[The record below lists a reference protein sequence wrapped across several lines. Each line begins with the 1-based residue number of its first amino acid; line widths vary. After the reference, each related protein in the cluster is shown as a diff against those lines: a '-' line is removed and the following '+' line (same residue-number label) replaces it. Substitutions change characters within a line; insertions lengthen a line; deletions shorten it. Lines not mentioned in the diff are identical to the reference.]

1 MQPTNLRG
9 RMDALTTPT
18 RLPSGHARGRRSAE
32 QDARPASA
40 DLRAQIRRE
49 QVGYL
54 TRGLI
59 VSFLVHPLTAALV
72 APALLDEAPHHLI
85 AGWLLGLWALAAL
98 RAVYWQRYRDRRG
111 SVADAPQSAALL
123 VTFAVASNFVW
134 GIAPLLIWPENAPG
148 SQALLLVAIAAATAI
163 EMMTLASFMFAV
175 IASLSVSL
183 LALVLALM
191 VHGLLTPLILCS
203 LFLYGSAIAIAAYH
217 INRLLFESLRLRLEL
232 TIANSAAQAAS
243 KSKSDF
249 IANMSHEL
257 RTPLNAIIGF
267 SEVIKDQTFGAGA
280 LARYVEYASHIHR
293 SGLHLLEIINDIL
306 DLSKIEAGRYEL
318 KDERVEMGEVVRASL
333 LLVTDRAEEA
343 GVTIDASVPSP
354 SPVIRGDKRAIKQV
368 LLNLL
373 SNAVKFTPI
382 GGSVHVDICDDGMG
396 GIILTVKDTGI
407 GMSPTEIPKAMQPF
421 GQIGDVQTRNRPG
434 TGLGLPIVRSL
445 VEMHEGKFRL
455 LSELGVGTSAQIS
468 LPARRVLAG

>member
-1 MQPTNLRG
+1 ME
-9 RMDALTTPT
+9 ALTAPT
-18 RLPSGHARGRRSAE
+18 LLQGDHAKGPRPAE
-32 QDARPASA
+32 QEARSGTA
-40 DLRAQIRRE
+40 DIWAQIRRE

-54 TRGLI
+54 ARGLF
-59 VSFLVHPLTAALV
+59 VSFLVHPLSAALV
-72 APALLDEAPHHLI
+72 ALALLSHAPHRLV
-85 AGWLLGLWALAAL
+85 AGWILSVWALAAL
-98 RAVYWQRYRDRRG
+98 RAVYWHRYRDRRG
-111 SVADAPQSAALL
+111 SIPDTPRSAMLL
-123 VTFAVASNFVW
+123 ATLSAASNFVW
-134 GIAPLLIWPENAPG
+134 SAAPLLVWPEDAPG

-183 LALVLALM
+183 LALLLGLM
-191 VHGLLTPLILCS
+191 LHGLVTPLILCS
-203 LFLYGSAIAIAAYH
+203 LFLYGSVMAIATYH
-217 INRLLFESLRLRLEL
+217 INRLLFESLRLRFEL
-232 TIANSAAQAAS
+232 VAANAAAQAGS

-280 LARYVEYASHIHR
+280 SARYVEYASHIHR

-306 DLSKIEAGRYEL
+306 DLSKIEAGRFEL
-318 KDERVEMGEVVRASL
+318 KEEKVELGEVVRASL

-343 GVTIDASVPSP
+343 GVSIDATVPSP

-382 GGSVHVDICDDGMG
+382 GGSVHVDICHDETG
-396 GIILTVKDTGI
+396 GITLIVKDTGI
-407 GMSPTEIPKAMQPF
+407 GMSPAEIPKAMLPF
-421 GQIGDVQTRNRPG
+421 GQIGDVHTRRRPG

-445 VEMHEGKFRL
+445 IEMHEGRFQL
-455 LSELGVGTSAQIS
+455 ASEVGVGTLAQIS
-468 LPARRVLAG
+468 LPARRVLSA

>member
-1 MQPTNLRG
+1 
-9 RMDALTTPT
+9 MDALTAPT
-18 RLPSGHARGRRSAE
+18 LLQSDHAKGPRPAE
-32 QDARPASA
+32 QEAPPGTA
-40 DLRAQIRRE
+40 DIRAQIRRE

-54 TRGLI
+54 ARGLF

-72 APALLDEAPHHLI
+72 ALAILNHAHHHLI
-85 AGWLLGLWALAAL
+85 AGWLLGVWALAAL
-98 RAVYWQRYRDRRG
+98 RAVYWQRHRDQRG
-111 SVADAPQSAALL
+111 SIPDASRSATLLATLSAASNL
-123 VTFAVASNFVW
+123 VWSA
-134 GIAPLLIWPENAPG
+134 APLLVWPEDAPG

-175 IASLSVSL
+175 IASVSVSV
-183 LALVLALM
+183 LALLFALM

-203 LFLYGSAIAIAAYH
+203 LFLYGSVMAIATYH

-232 TIANSAAQAAS
+232 VAANTAAQAAS

-306 DLSKIEAGRYEL
+306 DLSKIEAGRFEL
-318 KDERVEMGEVVRASL
+318 REERVELGEVVSASL

-343 GVTIDASVPSP
+343 GVSIDASVPSP

-382 GGSVHVDICDDGMG
+382 GGSVHVDIRHDETG
-396 GIILTVKDTGI
+396 GIVLIVKDTGI
-407 GMSPTEIPKAMQPF
+407 GMSPAEIPKAMQPF
-421 GQIGDVQTRNRPG
+421 GQIGDVHTRNRAG

-445 VEMHEGKFRL
+445 IEMHEGKFQL
-455 LSELGVGTSAQIS
+455 ASEIGVGTLAQIS
-468 LPARRVLAG
+468 LPARRVVTA